1 MPAALILI
9 LALLL
14 CISPA
19 TAQRTASIAIIH
31 HNIASGGQPQAAA
44 DHIEY
49 LMGVSPQKALLL
61 LNEANYARQNFTLP
75 YPGWNHIWKA
85 TPHEGRG
92 NAIFTRDAVATL
104 QNSWVMEMEQEWTHN
119 QPKDPRVYP
128 VVKVQLVSAPWV
140 QFHCATVHFPTVRT
154 GNAPARQESVDRLIQ
169 LSQNNPGLP
178 LIICGD
184 FNMDADE
191 ARTRIANP
199 IGGRL
204 YSNANVDHIIVRD
217 GPNIVF
223 DPTVNVIRMGT
234 FISDHPAIRY
244 NVAFIETTSA
254 VNDWTLY

>member
-1 MPAALILI
+1 MPAAII
-9 LALLL
+9 VIVALLL
-14 CISPA
+14 CIASA
-19 TAQRTASIAIIH
+19 TARRTASISLVH

-44 DHIEY
+44 DHIVH
-49 LMGVSPQKALLL
+49 LLTLTPQKALVL
-61 LNEANYARQNFTLP
+61 LNEANYARQHFKLP
-75 YPGWNHIWKA
+75 YTDWNHIWKA
-85 TPHEGRG
+85 SPHEGRG

-104 QNSWVMEMEQEWTHN
+104 QNSWVMEMTEDWTHN

-169 LSQNNPGLP
+169 LSQNNPGFP

-217 GPNIVF
+217 SADVAF
-223 DPTVNVIRMGT
+223 DPDVGVTRMGM
-234 FISDHPAIRY
+234 FISDHPALRY
-244 NVAFIETTSA
+244 NVTFRETNSA
-254 VNDWTLY
+254 VNDWALY